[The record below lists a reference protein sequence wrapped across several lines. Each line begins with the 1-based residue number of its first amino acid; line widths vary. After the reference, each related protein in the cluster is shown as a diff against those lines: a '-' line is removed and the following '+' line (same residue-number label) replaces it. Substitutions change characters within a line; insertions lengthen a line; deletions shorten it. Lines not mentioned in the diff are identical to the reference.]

1 MLCNGGTY
9 LEIGNINQR
18 LTCEFNPAAIVHGGK
33 SILGLMWYRP
43 ESLRAGFAA
52 LKHAGRP
59 VSVQQAL
66 IAPVPLSAIDEAF
79 REQDAGAVH
88 RAALLPW
95 EN

>member
-18 LTCEFNPAAIVHGGK
+18 LTCEFNPAAVVHGGK

-43 ESLRAGFAA
+43 ESLR
-52 LKHAGRP
+52 
-59 VSVQQAL
+59 QAL
-66 IAPVPLSAIDEAF
+66 QLLSTRANRYPFGKLLSHQFPLSAIDEAF

-95 EN
+95 A